1 MYQCLKAGDQGQF
14 YEKIILELK
23 KKVVVKVYANVQSLI
38 MAKEQS
44 CPSSWMG
51 GMKHINHYLTQELQR
66 LKLPF
71 ALSNLEAF

>member
-23 KKVVVKVYANVQSLI
+23 KKMVVRVYVNVQILT
-38 MAKEQS
+38 MAREQF

-51 GMKHINHYLTQELQR
+51 GMEHINHNLTQEIQR

-71 ALSNLEAF
+71 ALSNLQAF

>member
-1 MYQCLKAGDQGQF
+1 MR
-14 YEKIILELK
+14 
-23 KKVVVKVYANVQSLI
+23 VYVNVQSLI

-51 GMKHINHYLTQELQR
+51 GMEHINHNLTQEIQR

-71 ALSNLEAF
+71 ALSNLQAF